1 MEIIPN
7 TSIDVRLE
15 CTCHTYESIA
25 ELIKL
30 KGTLLNIVYRDS
42 EEKVLFALCE
52 AGYYWDDKYIYDDNV
67 KVCKLNH
74 ISLQV
79 IFNPD
84 YKPDEAI
91 MNICKGWEY
100 YWKGELYDHNRIS

>member
-15 CTCHTYESIA
+15 SRCTDYSAIS
-25 ELIKL
+25 ELMQH
-30 KGTLLNIVYRDS
+30 KGTLLNIIPRDD
-42 EEKVLFALCE
+42 EESVLFNIYE

-84 YKPDEAI
+84 YEPDKII
-91 MNICKGWEY
+91 MNICKEWEY